1 MVIGGEMMS
10 KKVALVTG
18 SSKGLGKVI
27 IQKLAESGI
36 KVILNYRSNY
46 DKAEAVL
53 RDIQEHGGEAIAL
66 QADITDQND
75 VERLVDASRETFEQ
89 PIDILVNNATDPQ
102 PELSLEEVT
111 WEEYLDQLQFTV
123 KAPLLLLKE
132 VIQPM
137 KENQWERIIN
147 IGSEVV
153 EIGNSDFSND
163 VTAKSAMIGMTRS
176 WANELG
182 KYDITVN
189 AVHPG
194 FTPVER
200 HGEGTET
207 SAHSYIKGVPL
218 NRLGKPEDIAY
229 MVRFLA
235 SDEANFITGQNMNIN
250 GGNTFG

>member
-1 MVIGGEMMS
+1 MT

-27 IQKLAESGI
+27 AQKLAESGI
-36 KVILNYRSNY
+36 KVIINYSSNQ
-46 DKAEAVL
+46 DKAEAVVREIKEL
-53 RDIQEHGGEAIAL
+53 GGEAIAI
-66 QADITDQND
+66 QADITDQKD
-75 VERLVDASRETFEQ
+75 VERLVAVSRQTFQQ
-89 PIDILVNNATDPQ
+89 PIDILVNNATGPQ

-111 WEEYLDQLQFTV
+111 WEDYLDQLHFTV

-132 VIQPM
+132 VIEPM
-137 KENQWERIIN
+137 KENQWGRIIN

-153 EIGNSDFSND
+153 ELGNSDFSNY
-163 VTAKSAMIGMTRS
+163 VTAKSAIIGMTRS

-182 KYDITVN
+182 KHDITVN

-200 HGEGTET
+200 HGEVTET
-207 SAHSYIKGVPL
+207 SAGSYIEGLPL

-235 SDEANFITGQNMNIN
+235 SDEANFITGQNMNVN
-250 GGNTFG
+250 GGNTFGV